1 MQSLTRC
8 RNMASATSTCLP
20 PRIVSGRR
28 SAPRARRP
36 TEQRKKNR
44 IRAGM
49 TQAIELPLSTERATE
64 RRLVGGVC
72 FGHLVSHYYIT
83 LLAPLFVFVREDYGV
98 TYTELGL
105 AYTAFNVLSTALQ
118 TPTGFL
124 VDRVSARM
132 VIICGLLL
140 GAAAFTVAGLVNSFW
155 VFAVAGIANT
165 VYHPADYAILS
176 QHIPPARAGRVFSFH
191 TFSGMLGNAIAPPT
205 LLFMQSYVGWR
216 GAFLGAAAL
225 GVVAAAVLLVT
236 REPTPLAARMRKQE
250 TTDTTLDGWRLL
262 TAPAILINLV
272 FFILLSFCGGGLNNY
287 LVAALGALYGTP
299 AAVANTALT
308 ALLIM
313 SAAGVLAGG
322 LLTGMTSRHG
332 LVASGGLVVTAIVC
346 VLIGLIDFNAL
357 ALVVLM
363 SAAGF
368 FSGLTMPSRDMI
380 VRAVTPPGAYGRV
393 FGFVSSG
400 FNIAGIVAPIVFGQ
414 LLDHGYVREI
424 FFFMALCAVLAISTV
439 AFSTTRER
447 GVTSF

>member
-1 MQSLTRC
+1 
-8 RNMASATSTCLP
+8 
-20 PRIVSGRR
+20 
-28 SAPRARRP
+28 
-36 TEQRKKNR
+36 
-44 IRAGM
+44 M
-49 TQAIELPLSTERATE
+49 TQAIELPLSAERATE

-98 TYTELGL
+98 SYTELGL
-105 AYTAFNVLSTALQ
+105 ALTAFNVVSTVLQ

-140 GAAAFTVAGLVNSFW
+140 GAGAFAIAGLVNSFW
-155 VFAVAGIANT
+155 VFVAMFAVAGIANT
-165 VYHPADYAILS
+165 VYHPANYAILS

-225 GVVAAAVLLVT
+225 GLVAAAVLLFT
-236 REPTPLAARMRKQE
+236 PEPAPLAAKTRKQE
-250 TTDTTLDGWRLL
+250 RTDAALDGWRLL

-299 AAVANTALT
+299 ATIANTALT

-313 SAAGVLAGG
+313 SAAGVLVGG
-322 LLTGMTSRHG
+322 VLTGMTSRHG

-357 ALVVLM
+357 GLVVLM

-380 VRAVTPPGAYGRV
+380 VRAVTPAGAYGRV

-400 FNIAGIVAPIVFGQ
+400 FNIAGIVAPIIFGQ
-414 LLDHGYVREI
+414 LLDHGYVREM
-424 FFFMALCAVLAISTV
+424 FFFMAVCALLAISTV

-447 GVTSF
+447 AG

>member
-1 MQSLTRC
+1 
-8 RNMASATSTCLP
+8 
-20 PRIVSGRR
+20 
-28 SAPRARRP
+28 
-36 TEQRKKNR
+36 
-44 IRAGM
+44 M
-49 TQAIELPLSTERATE
+49 TQAIELPLLTDRASE

-72 FGHLVSHYYIT
+72 FAHLVSHYYIT
-83 LLAPLFVFVREDYGV
+83 LLAPLFLFVREDYAV

-105 AYTAFNVLSTALQ
+105 ALTAFNVLSTALQ

-132 VIICGLLL
+132 VIIYGLIL
-140 GAAAFTVAGLVNSFW
+140 GAGAFAIAGLVNSFW
-155 VFAVAGIANT
+155 VFVAMFAVAGIANT

-176 QHIPPARAGRVFSFH
+176 RHIPPARAGRVFSFH
-191 TFSGMLGNAIAPPT
+191 TFSGMLGNAVAPPT

-225 GVVAAAVLLVT
+225 GLVAAAVLLLT
-236 REPTPLAARMRKQE
+236 REPAPLAAKTRKQE
-250 TTDTTLDGWRLL
+250 TTGAALDGWRLL

-299 AAVANTALT
+299 AAVANWALT

-322 LLTGMTSRHG
+322 ILTGMTSRHG

-346 VLIGLIDFNAL
+346 VLIGLIDFNTL

-400 FNIAGIVAPIVFGQ
+400 FNIAGIVTPIIFGQ

-424 FFFMALCAVLAISTV
+424 FFFMALCALLAISTV
-439 AFSTTRER
+439 AFSTTRKRAE
-447 GVTSF
+447 